1 MQILKKKWR
10 PLLALLIVLWSGF
23 IGLSIANNKVDVKTQ
38 KEEYKVGDRLPN
50 KSISKANS
58 ATPYRKL
65 NWDELM
71 PADWDP
77 MKALKGLDLSKL
89 KDSDPRAMEALER
102 VREAW
107 KDSPIVSGLNNA
119 RIEIPGFVVPL
130 DVNYDSVK
138 EFLLVPYFGACIHVP
153 PPPGNQILHVLV
165 PKTLT
170 KKQQKTLK
178 QAMLIYGTISISGT
192 LKTVSSNTSMGFA
205 SYQIKADLIEPY
217 KPPND
222 LSNTR

>member
-23 IGLSIANNKVDVKTQ
+23 TGLSIASNNADVKTQ
-38 KEEYKVGDRLPN
+38 KKEFKVGDRLPN
-50 KSISKANS
+50 KSISTVNS
-58 ATPYRKL
+58 AGAYRKL

-107 KDSPIVSGLNNA
+107 KDSPIVFGLNDT

-178 QAMLIYGTISISGT
+178 RAMLIYGTISISGT

-205 SYQIKADLIEPY
+205 SYQVKADLIEPY
-217 KPPND
+217 KPPNN
-222 LSNTR
+222 LSDTR

>member
-1 MQILKKKWR
+1 MQKIKKRWR
-10 PLLALLIVLWSGF
+10 LLLALLIVLWSGF
-23 IGLSIANNKVDVKTQ
+23 AGISIASNKADVKTQ
-38 KEEYKVGDRLPN
+38 KKEYKVGDRLPN
-50 KSISKANS
+50 KSISTVNS
-58 ATPYRKL
+58 AGYYRKL

-89 KDSDPRAMEALER
+89 KDSDPRAMEAMER

-107 KDSPIVSGLNNA
+107 KDSPIVFSLNGA

-130 DVNYDSVK
+130 DVNYDNVK
-138 EFLLVPYFGACIHVP
+138 EFLLVPFFGACIHVP
-153 PPPGNQILHVLV
+153 PPPGNQTLHILV
-165 PKTLT
+165 PKSLT
-170 KKQQKTLK
+170 KKQQKLLK
-178 QAMLIYGTISISGT
+178 RAMSTYGTISISGT

-222 LSNTR
+222 LNDPR

>member
-1 MQILKKKWR
+1 MLILKKRWK
-10 PLLALLIVLWSGF
+10 LLLVLLIVLASVF
-23 IGLSIANNKVDVKTQ
+23 TGLSTASNKADVKIQ
-38 KEEYKVGDRLPN
+38 KEEYKVGERLQN
-50 KSISKANS
+50 KSISTANS
-58 ATPYRKL
+58 AAPYRKL
-65 NWDELM
+65 NWDQLM

-89 KDSDPRAMEALER
+89 KDSDPRAMEALEQ

-107 KDSPIVSGLNNA
+107 KASPIVLDLNGA

-130 DVNYDSVK
+130 DVNYDRVK

-153 PPPGNQILHVLV
+153 PPPSNQILHVLV

-178 QAMLIYGTISISGT
+178 EAMLIYGAISISGT
-192 LKTVSSNTSMGFA
+192 LKAVSSNTSMGFA
-205 SYQIKADLIEPY
+205 SYQVKVDLIEP
-217 KPPND
+217 
-222 LSNTR
+222 L